1 MTHLKRFF
9 TFFVFAILVSLVV
22 VAQEDDSP
30 AECDYG
36 VMGERLVEVGEGLAE
51 SDDPAAALRELQ
63 SELSALDAA
72 CSGLSF
78 SSEEYGLQPAIGPF
92 VIPAGVYRITAA
104 TGGYMITEYTALE
117 GCEDGDLRDGRFLV
131 SSGEADD
138 GAQVALRLDDDCEV
152 LMVVSNTTESWTI
165 EFEKLR

>member
-1 MTHLKRFF
+1 MTHLKSIIAFSVPFF
-9 TFFVFAILVSLVV
+9 LISLVI
-22 VAQEDDSP
+22 VAQEETP
-30 AECDYG
+30 TECDYDA
-36 VMGERLVEVGEGLAE
+36 MGERLVEVSEGLAV

-63 SELSALDAA
+63 AELSAFDAA

-92 VIPAGVYRITAA
+92 TIPAGVYRITAT
-104 TGGYMITEYTALE
+104 TGGYMITEYTALD